1 MHLKVKSCNPA
12 FDTDEVKAKLHKYA
26 GGDIFARLVGKEIV
40 TMHVGF
46 TNIAI
51 AAACFILILLLILVY
66 IRSRQGDR
74 RIIRAVD
81 STFLPLLSALLI
93 TMGVLFNTQNAQACT
108 GATGNLK
115 YIAIFGAVLLIVIGI
130 IRYLL
135 SRERD
140 RRLISHAV
148 LFAIMLVLAVFLVV
162 EIIGCV

>member
-1 MHLKVKSCNPA
+1 
-12 FDTDEVKAKLHKYA
+12 
-26 GGDIFARLVGKEIV
+26 
-40 TMHVGF
+40 MHVGL
-46 TNIAI
+46 TNIGI
-51 AAACFILILLLILVY
+51 TGACFILILLLIFVY

-81 STFLPLLSALLI
+81 ATFLPLLSALLI
-93 TMGVLFNTQNAQACT
+93 TMGFLFNTQNTQACT
-108 GATGNLK
+108 GAAGNLK

-130 IRYLL
+130 MRYLL

-148 LFAIMLVLAVFLVV
+148 LWAIMLVLAVLLIV